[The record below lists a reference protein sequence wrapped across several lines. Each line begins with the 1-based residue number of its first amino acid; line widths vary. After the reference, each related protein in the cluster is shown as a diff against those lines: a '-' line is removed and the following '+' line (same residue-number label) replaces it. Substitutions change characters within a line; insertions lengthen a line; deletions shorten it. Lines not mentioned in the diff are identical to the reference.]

1 MKTVITYG
9 TYDLFHTGHYNIL
22 KRAKD
27 RGDYLIVGVTS
38 DNYDKTRGKLN
49 VKQSLSERI
58 ENVKKTGLAD
68 KIIVEEYMGQKI
80 EDIIKYNV
88 DEFVLGS
95 DWLGKFDYLKE
106 YCKVTYL
113 ERTKGISS
121 SELREEKRSIHL
133 GLVGNSSFLNKVKDE
148 AEYVNGIQISALCTD
163 NLNIMSDEIKKVD
176 FITNDYFKLIDNV
189 DAVYIRSLPNMHYD
203 QIKYALNNG
212 KHVLCESPLTLDEK
226 QTMELFELAKSKNL
240 ILMEAIKT
248 AYATAYRRLLLLVK
262 SGKIG
267 DIVSVDATCTSLK
280 NNDNDWPG
288 IYEWGPTALLPV
300 LQMLGSNC
308 KDYRIVSHIDKNTQ
322 LDNFTKID
330 FLYEHSVA
338 SIKVGDGVKSEGQ
351 LIISGTKAY
360 VYVPA
365 PWWKTDYFEIRYENQ
380 NNNQR
385 YFYRLEG
392 EGIRHELVSFVK
404 SIENNRYLGNIDI
417 IVTRDITKILNFF
430 EKGIYQKI

>member
-1 MKTVITYG
+1 MVRIGVIGCGKIAQTRHLPEYAG
-9 TYDLFHTGHYNIL
+9 NKDCKIIGVYDLNFE
-22 KRAKD
+22 RASE
-27 RGDYLIVGVTS
+27 IAS
-38 DNYDKTRGKLN
+38 QYDATAYSSVEEL
-49 VKQSLSERI
+49 
-58 ENVKKTGLAD
+58 LAD
-68 KIIVEEYMGQKI
+68 Q
-80 EDIIKYNV
+80 
-88 DEFVLGS
+88 
-95 DWLGKFDYLKE
+95 
-106 YCKVTYL
+106 
-113 ERTKGISS
+113 
-121 SELREEKRSIHL
+121 
-133 GLVGNSSFLNKVKDE
+133 
-148 AEYVNGIQISALCTD
+148 QI
-163 NLNIMSDEIKKVD
+163 
-176 FITNDYFKLIDNV
+176 
-189 DAVYIRSLPNMHYD
+189 DAVSICVANNAHAEISI
-203 QIKYALNNG
+203 QALNCG

>member
-1 MKTVITYG
+1 M
-9 TYDLFHTGHYNIL
+9 
-22 KRAKD
+22 
-27 RGDYLIVGVTS
+27 
-38 DNYDKTRGKLN
+38 
-49 VKQSLSERI
+49 
-58 ENVKKTGLAD
+58 
-68 KIIVEEYMGQKI
+68 
-80 EDIIKYNV
+80 
-88 DEFVLGS
+88 
-95 DWLGKFDYLKE
+95 
-106 YCKVTYL
+106 
-113 ERTKGISS
+113 
-121 SELREEKRSIHL
+121 
-133 GLVGNSSFLNKVKDE
+133 NKVKDE

-176 FITNDYFKLIDNV
+176 FITNDYFKLINNV

-308 KDYRIVSHIDKNTQ
+308 KDYHIVSHIDKNTQ

>member
-1 MKTVITYG
+1 
-9 TYDLFHTGHYNIL
+9 
-22 KRAKD
+22 
-27 RGDYLIVGVTS
+27 
-38 DNYDKTRGKLN
+38 
-49 VKQSLSERI
+49 
-58 ENVKKTGLAD
+58 
-68 KIIVEEYMGQKI
+68 
-80 EDIIKYNV
+80 
-88 DEFVLGS
+88 
-95 DWLGKFDYLKE
+95 
-106 YCKVTYL
+106 
-113 ERTKGISS
+113 
-121 SELREEKRSIHL
+121 
-133 GLVGNSSFLNKVKDE
+133 
-148 AEYVNGIQISALCTD
+148 
-163 NLNIMSDEIKKVD
+163 
-176 FITNDYFKLIDNV
+176 
-189 DAVYIRSLPNMHYD
+189 
-203 QIKYALNNG
+203 
-212 KHVLCESPLTLDEK
+212 
-226 QTMELFELAKSKNL
+226 
-240 ILMEAIKT
+240 
-248 AYATAYRRLLLLVK
+248 
-262 SGKIG
+262 
-267 DIVSVDATCTSLK
+267 
-280 NNDNDWPG
+280 
-288 IYEWGPTALLPV
+288 
-300 LQMLGSNC
+300 MLGSNC